1 MSWSFTM
8 PIWGKLS
15 KYLLNW
21 ATFVSTPA
29 AIELCAC
36 LVCTLNK
43 KIECKYEI
51 LLNTQLKCIQ
61 NGLESI
67 INYCCLVSSEG
78 NVALFIWGDL
88 KSHTGS
94 SSWNTLARGLLCLGR
109 LWHKSTRTTYCARC
123 LGKFFTCASSE
134 PTPIPPHLT
143 GQDTNLQHMPDAPS
157 DPRFLHAEQSVC
169 HGQSLTLCTLHGSG
183 DMELG

>member
-8 PIWGKLS
+8 PTWGKLS

-36 LVCTLNK
+36 SVWTLNK
-43 KIECKYEI
+43 KTECKYEI

-61 NGLESI
+61 NGPESI
-67 INYCCLVSSEG
+67 INYCCLVSSGG

-94 SSWNTLARGLLCLGR
+94 SRWNTLARGLLGLGR
-109 LWHKSTRTTYCARC
+109 LWYKSTRATYCARYM
-123 LGKFFTCASSE
+123 GKFFPWASSE
-134 PTPIPPHLT
+134 PTSIPHHLT
-143 GQDTNLQHMPDAPS
+143 GQDANSQHMPDAPS
-157 DPRFLHAEQSVC
+157 DPRSFHVEQSAC
-169 HGQSLTLCTLHGSG
+169 HGQSLTLFTLH
-183 DMELG
+183 EVR